1 LPLYIRNIFIDYLQK
16 KPLKYYISHH
26 NIRNDIYNN
35 SDTGKDKDSLLQL
48 MPVLTE
54 ALMDFKG
61 QVAIVTG
68 GGRGIGRAIA
78 ERLAKKGVNLAIAD
92 INTDTAIETASDLT
106 KLGIKAI
113 GMKLDVSNPE
123 EVKKTFGDVKKEF
136 NRIDILIN
144 NAGIT
149 KDGLMIRMKDED
161 WDAVMA
167 INLKGVF
174 LCSRQAIR
182 DMSQQR
188 YGRIVNISSVAAFM
202 GNPGQANY
210 SASKAGI
217 MGITKTAAK
226 EYASRGITVNAVA
239 PGFIT
244 TAMTDVLPENV
255 KEEMKKLIPLGRFGT
270 VEDVAN
276 AVVFLASPESGYIT
290 GQVIHVNGGMY
301 M

>member
-1 LPLYIRNIFIDYLQK
+1 
-16 KPLKYYISHH
+16 
-26 NIRNDIYNN
+26 
-35 SDTGKDKDSLLQL
+35 
-48 MPVLTE
+48 MPVLMET
-54 ALMDFKG
+54 LMDFKG
-61 QVAIVTG
+61 QVAIITG

-78 ERLAKKGVNLAIAD
+78 EGLAKKGVNLTIAD
-92 INTDTAIETASDLT
+92 INPDTAAETATDLAS
-106 KLGIKAI
+106 LGIKTA
-113 GMKLDVSNPE
+113 GMKLDVSSQE
-123 EVKKTFGDVKKEF
+123 EVKKVFEKVRKEF

-149 KDGLMIRMKDED
+149 KDGLMIRMKEED
-161 WDAVMA
+161 WDTVMS

-174 LCSRQAIR
+174 LCSKEVIK
-182 DMSQQR
+182 DMSQRR

-217 MGITKTAAK
+217 MGLTKTAAK

-255 KEEMKKLIPLGRFGT
+255 KEEMRKLIPLGRFGT
-270 VEDVAN
+270 IEDVAN
-276 AVVFLASPESGYIT
+276 AVIFLASPESGYIT
-290 GQVIHVNGGMY
+290 GQVIHINGGMY